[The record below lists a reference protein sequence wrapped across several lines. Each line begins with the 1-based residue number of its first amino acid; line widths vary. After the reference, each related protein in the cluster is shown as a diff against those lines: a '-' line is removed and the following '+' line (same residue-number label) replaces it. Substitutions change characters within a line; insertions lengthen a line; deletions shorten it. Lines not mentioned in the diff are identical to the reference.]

1 MKLADSSR
9 FKWTG
14 RFICENAEKEYLFA
28 FDVAA
33 WSYRYVNLC
42 LWAYGRPRDGFSTV

>member
-14 RFICENAEKEYLFA
+14 GSSVRTLKKNISLHLMFRLEL
-28 FDVAA
+28 
-33 WSYRYVNLC
+33 SLR
-42 LWAYGRPRDGFSTV
+42 